1 MKKTFLYS
9 KHSELGAKI
18 SDFAGFQMPISYTS
32 VNKEHLHVR
41 NSVGIF
47 DVSHMGEIIVSGKN
61 STNLLQRICSNDI
74 SKLNPGMAQYN
85 CITNFKG
92 GIIDDLIVYQIDEDK
107 YLLVVNAS
115 NIQKDY
121 TWLLEQNKAFN
132 ATIIDESNNYSL
144 LAIQGPKAI
153 DYCQNFTDVDLNKMK
168 SFSHSTSRFANCN
181 DILLSKTGYTGSGG
195 LEIYIPNKYLVDIW
209 DSLFKLNKDEVLKP
223 IGLAARDTL
232 RIEMGYCLYGNDIN
246 ENTSP
251 IEAGLGWITKP
262 ETECIGSEIF
272 KNQINNGI
280 KKKLVGFK
288 LKNRGIPRAGYKIYD
303 SSDIEIGVTTSGTFS
318 PVLKKGIGLGYVN
331 FDSLGTSREIYIKI
345 RDELIESEIIKP
357 PFIEI

>member
-41 NSVGIF
+41 NGVGIF
-47 DVSHMGEIIVSGKN
+47 DVSHMGEIIVTGKN

-92 GIIDDLIVYQIDEDK
+92 GIIDDLIVYQIEEDK

-121 TWLLEQNKAFN
+121 TWILEQNKAFN
-132 ATIIDESNNYSL
+132 ATISDESNNYSL

-153 DYCQNFTDVDLNKMK
+153 DYCQNFTDVDLNRMK

-181 DILLSKTGYTGSGG
+181 DIILSKTGYTGSGG

-288 LKNRGIPRAGYKIYD
+288 LKNRGIPRVDYKIYD
-303 SSDIEIGVTTSGTFS
+303 SSNIEIGVTTSGTFS

-331 FDSLGTSREIYIKI
+331 FDSLGNSTDIYIKI
-345 RDELIESEIIKP
+345 RNEFIESEIIKP

>member
-41 NSVGIF
+41 NGVGIF
-47 DVSHMGEIIVSGKN
+47 DVSHMGEIIVTGKN

-92 GIIDDLIVYQIDEDK
+92 GIIDDLIVYQIEEDK

-121 TWLLEQNKAFN
+121 TWILEQNKAFN
-132 ATIIDESNNYSL
+132 ATISDESNNYSL

-153 DYCQNFTDVDLNKMK
+153 DYCQNFTDIDLNKMK
-168 SFSHSTSRFANCN
+168 NFSHSTSRFANCN

-209 DSLFKLNKDEVLKP
+209 DSLFELNKDEVLKP

-288 LKNRGIPRAGYKIYD
+288 LKNRGIPRVDYKIYD
-303 SSDIEIGVTTSGTFS
+303 SSNIEIGVTTSGTFS

-331 FDSLGTSREIYIKI
+331 FDSLGNSTDIYIKI
-345 RDELIESEIIKP
+345 RDEFIESEIIKP

>member
-41 NSVGIF
+41 NGVGIF
-47 DVSHMGEIIVSGKN
+47 DVSHMGEIIVTGKN

-92 GIIDDLIVYQIDEDK
+92 GIIDDLIVYQIEEDK

-121 TWLLEQNKAFN
+121 TWILEQNKAFN
-132 ATIIDESNNYSL
+132 ATISDESNNYSL

-153 DYCQNFTDVDLNKMK
+153 DYCQNFTDVDLNRMK

-288 LKNRGIPRAGYKIYD
+288 LKNRGIPRVDYKIYD
-303 SSDIEIGVTTSGTFS
+303 SSNIEIGVTTSGTFS

-331 FDSLGTSREIYIKI
+331 FDSLGNSTDIYIKI
-345 RDELIESEIIKP
+345 RDEFIESEIIKP

>member
-1 MKKTFLYS
+1 MKKTLLYN
-9 KHSELGAKI
+9 KHSQLGAKI
-18 SDFAGFQMPISYTS
+18 SDFAGFQMPISYSS

-41 NSVGIF
+41 NSIGIF
-47 DVSHMGEIIVSGKN
+47 DVSHMGEIFISGKN
-61 STNLLQRICSNDI
+61 SENLLQRICSNDI

-85 CITNFKG
+85 CITNFEG
-92 GIIDDLIVYQIDEDK
+92 GIIDDLIVYKIELDK

-121 TWLLEQNKAFN
+121 NWILTQNNKFN
-132 ATIIDESNNYSL
+132 ATISDESNNYSL
-144 LAIQGPKAI
+144 LAIQGPNAI
-153 DYCQNFTDVDLNKMK
+153 DYCQNLTDFDLNAMK
-168 SFSHSTSRFANCN
+168 NFSHSTSTFANCN

-195 LEIYIPNKYLVDIW
+195 LEIYIPNKYVVDIW
-209 DSLFKLNKDEVLKP
+209 DSLFKLNKNETLKP

-246 ENTSP
+246 DNTSP

-262 ETECIGSEIF
+262 ETECIGYEIF
-272 KNQINNGI
+272 NNQINNGI

-303 SSDIEIGVTTSGTFS
+303 SIDKEIGITTSGTFS
-318 PVLKKGIGLGYVN
+318 PILKKGIGLGYIN
-331 FDSLGTSREIYIKI
+331 FESLGTGKDINIKI
-345 RDELIESEIIKP
+345 RDEFIELEIIKP

>member
-47 DVSHMGEIIVSGKN
+47 DVSHMGEIIVTGKN

-121 TWLLEQNKAFN
+121 NWLL
-132 ATIIDESNNYSL
+132 
-144 LAIQGPKAI
+144 
-153 DYCQNFTDVDLNKMK
+153 
-168 SFSHSTSRFANCN
+168 
-181 DILLSKTGYTGSGG
+181 
-195 LEIYIPNKYLVDIW
+195 
-209 DSLFKLNKDEVLKP
+209 
-223 IGLAARDTL
+223 
-232 RIEMGYCLYGNDIN
+232 
-246 ENTSP
+246 
-251 IEAGLGWITKP
+251 
-262 ETECIGSEIF
+262 
-272 KNQINNGI
+272 
-280 KKKLVGFK
+280 
-288 LKNRGIPRAGYKIYD
+288 
-303 SSDIEIGVTTSGTFS
+303 
-318 PVLKKGIGLGYVN
+318 
-331 FDSLGTSREIYIKI
+331 
-345 RDELIESEIIKP
+345 
-357 PFIEI
+357 

>member
-1 MKKTFLYS
+1 MKKTLLYN
-9 KHSELGAKI
+9 KHSQLGAKI
-18 SDFAGFQMPISYTS
+18 SDFAGFQMPISYSS

-41 NSVGIF
+41 NSIGIF
-47 DVSHMGEIIVSGKN
+47 DVSHMGEIFISGKN
-61 STNLLQRICSNDI
+61 SENLLQRICSNDI

-85 CITNFKG
+85 CITNFEG
-92 GIIDDLIVYQIDEDK
+92 GIIDDLIVYKIELDK

-121 TWLLEQNKAFN
+121 NWILTQNNKFN
-132 ATIIDESNNYSL
+132 AAISDESNNYSL
-144 LAIQGPKAI
+144 LAIQGPNAI
-153 DYCQNFTDVDLNKMK
+153 DYCQNFTDFDLNAMK
-168 SFSHSTSRFANCN
+168 NFSHSISTFANCN

-195 LEIYIPNKYLVDIW
+195 LEIYIPNKYVVDIW
-209 DSLFKLNKDEVLKP
+209 DSLFKLNKNETLKP

-246 ENTSP
+246 DNTSP

-262 ETECIGSEIF
+262 ETECIGYEIF
-272 KNQINNGI
+272 NNQINNGI

-303 SSDIEIGVTTSGTFS
+303 SIDKEIGITTSGTFS
-318 PVLKKGIGLGYVN
+318 PILKKGIGLGYIN
-331 FDSLGTSREIYIKI
+331 FKSLETGKDIHIKI
-345 RDELIESEIIKP
+345 RDEFIELEIIKP

>member
-1 MKKTFLYS
+1 
-9 KHSELGAKI
+9 
-18 SDFAGFQMPISYTS
+18 
-32 VNKEHLHVR
+32 
-41 NSVGIF
+41 
-47 DVSHMGEIIVSGKN
+47 
-61 STNLLQRICSNDI
+61 
-74 SKLNPGMAQYN
+74 
-85 CITNFKG
+85 
-92 GIIDDLIVYQIDEDK
+92 
-107 YLLVVNAS
+107 
-115 NIQKDY
+115 
-121 TWLLEQNKAFN
+121 
-132 ATIIDESNNYSL
+132 
-144 LAIQGPKAI
+144 
-153 DYCQNFTDVDLNKMK
+153 MK

-288 LKNRGIPRAGYKIYD
+288 LKNRGIPRVDYKIYD
-303 SSDIEIGVTTSGTFS
+303 SSNIEIGVTTSGTFS

-331 FDSLGTSREIYIKI
+331 FDSLGNSTDIYIKI
-345 RDELIESEIIKP
+345 RDEFIESEIIKP

>member
-121 TWLLEQNKAFN
+121 NWLLEQNKAFN

-153 DYCQNFTDVDLNKMK
+153 DYCQNFTDVDLNRMK

-209 DSLFKLNKDEVLKP
+209 GSLFKLNKNETLKP

-288 LKNRGIPRAGYKIYD
+288 LKNRGIPRAGYKIFD
-303 SSDIEIGVTTSGTFS
+303 SSDKEIGVTTSGTFS
-318 PVLKKGIGLGYVN
+318 PVLKKGIGLGYIN
-331 FDSLGTSREIYIKI
+331 IKSLGTDKDLYIKI
-345 RDELIESEIIKP
+345 RDEFIESEIIKP

>member
-1 MKKTFLYS
+1 MKKTLLYN
-9 KHSELGAKI
+9 KHSQLGAKI
-18 SDFAGFQMPISYTS
+18 SGFAGFQMPISYTS

-41 NSVGIF
+41 DSIGIF
-47 DVSHMGEIIVSGKN
+47 DVSHMGEIFISGKN
-61 STNLLQRICSNDI
+61 SENLLQRICSNDI

-85 CITNFKG
+85 CITNFEG
-92 GIIDDLIVYQIDEDK
+92 GIIDDLIVYKIVLDK

-121 TWLLEQNKAFN
+121 AWIMDQNKSFN
-132 ATIIDESNNYSL
+132 ATISNESSKYSL
-144 LAIQGPKAI
+144 LAIQGPNAI
-153 DYCQNFTDVDLNKMK
+153 DYCQNFTDIDLNAMK
-168 SFSHSTSRFANCN
+168 SFSHSTSKFANCN

-195 LEIYIPNKYLVDIW
+195 LEIYIPNKYVVDIW
-209 DSLFKLNKDEVLKP
+209 DSLFELNKNETLKP

-262 ETECIGSEIF
+262 ETECIGSDIF
-272 KNQINNGI
+272 EKQIHNGI

-303 SSDIEIGVTTSGTFS
+303 SSNKEIGVTTSGTFS

-331 FDSLGTSREIYIKI
+331 FDSSGTSTDIYIKI
-345 RDELIESEIIKP
+345 RDEFIESEIIKP

>member
-61 STNLLQRICSNDI
+61 ATNLLQRICSNDI

-153 DYCQNFTDVDLNKMK
+153 DYCQNFTDIDLNKMK

-331 FDSLGTSREIYIKI
+331 FDSLGTSTEIYIKI
-345 RDELIESEIIKP
+345 RDEFIESEIIKP

>member
-1 MKKTFLYS
+1 MKKTLLYN
-9 KHSELGAKI
+9 KHSQLGAKI
-18 SDFAGFQMPISYTS
+18 SDFAGFQMPISYSS

-41 NSVGIF
+41 NSIGIF
-47 DVSHMGEIIVSGKN
+47 DVSHMGEIFISGKN
-61 STNLLQRICSNDI
+61 SENLLQRICSNDI

-85 CITNFKG
+85 CITNFEG
-92 GIIDDLIVYQIDEDK
+92 GIIDDLIVYKIELDK

-121 TWLLEQNKAFN
+121 NWILTQNNKFN
-132 ATIIDESNNYSL
+132 SAISDESNNYSL
-144 LAIQGPKAI
+144 LAIQGPNAI
-153 DYCQNFTDVDLNKMK
+153 DYCQNFTDVDLNAMK
-168 SFSHSTSRFANCN
+168 NFSHSTSTFANCN
-181 DILLSKTGYTGSGG
+181 NVLLSKTGYTGSGG
-195 LEIYIPNKYLVDIW
+195 LEIYIPNKYVVDIW
-209 DSLFKLNKDEVLKP
+209 DSLFKLNKNETLKP

-246 ENTSP
+246 DNTSP

-262 ETECIGSEIF
+262 ETECIGHEIF
-272 KNQINNGI
+272 NNQINSGI

-303 SSDIEIGVTTSGTFS
+303 SIDKEIGITTSGTFS
-318 PVLKKGIGLGYVN
+318 PILKKGIGLGYIN
-331 FDSLGTSREIYIKI
+331 FESLETGKDIHIKI
-345 RDELIESEIIKP
+345 RDEFIELEIIKP

>member
-41 NSVGIF
+41 NGVGIF
-47 DVSHMGEIIVSGKN
+47 DVSHMGEIIVTGKN

-92 GIIDDLIVYQIDEDK
+92 GIIDDLIVYQIEEDK

-121 TWLLEQNKAFN
+121 TWILEQNKAFN
-132 ATIIDESNNYSL
+132 ATISDESNNYSL

-153 DYCQNFTDVDLNKMK
+153 DYCQNFTDIDLNKMK
-168 SFSHSTSRFANCN
+168 NFSHSTSRFANCN

-288 LKNRGIPRAGYKIYD
+288 LKNRGIPRVDYKIYD
-303 SSDIEIGVTTSGTFS
+303 SSNIEIGVTTSGTFS

-331 FDSLGTSREIYIKI
+331 FDSLGNSTDIYIKI
-345 RDELIESEIIKP
+345 RDEFIESEIIKP

>member
-1 MKKTFLYS
+1 MKKTLLYN
-9 KHSELGAKI
+9 KHSQLGAKI
-18 SDFAGFQMPISYTS
+18 SDFAGFQMPISYSS

-41 NSVGIF
+41 NSIGIF
-47 DVSHMGEIIVSGKN
+47 DVSHMGEIFISGKN
-61 STNLLQRICSNDI
+61 SENLLQRICSNDI

-85 CITNFKG
+85 CITNFEG
-92 GIIDDLIVYQIDEDK
+92 GIIDDLIVYKIELNK

-121 TWLLEQNKAFN
+121 NWILTQNNKFN
-132 ATIIDESNNYSL
+132 AAISDESNNYSL
-144 LAIQGPKAI
+144 LAIQGPNAI
-153 DYCQNFTDVDLNKMK
+153 DYCQNFTDVDLNAMK
-168 SFSHSTSRFANCN
+168 NFSHSTSTFANCN

-195 LEIYIPNKYLVDIW
+195 LEIYIPNKYVVDIW
-209 DSLFKLNKDEVLKP
+209 DSLFKLNKNETLKP

-246 ENTSP
+246 DNTSP

-262 ETECIGSEIF
+262 ETECIGYEIF
-272 KNQINNGI
+272 NNQINNGI

-303 SSDIEIGVTTSGTFS
+303 SIDKEIGITTSGTFS
-318 PVLKKGIGLGYVN
+318 PILKKGIGLGYIN
-331 FDSLGTSREIYIKI
+331 FESLGTGKDIHIKI
-345 RDELIESEIIKP
+345 RDEFIELEIIKP

>member
-1 MKKTFLYS
+1 
-9 KHSELGAKI
+9 
-18 SDFAGFQMPISYTS
+18 
-32 VNKEHLHVR
+32 
-41 NSVGIF
+41 
-47 DVSHMGEIIVSGKN
+47 MGEIIVTGKN

-92 GIIDDLIVYQIDEDK
+92 GIIDDLIVYQIEEDK

-121 TWLLEQNKAFN
+121 TWILEQNKAFN
-132 ATIIDESNNYSL
+132 ATISDESNNYSL

-153 DYCQNFTDVDLNKMK
+153 DYCQNFTDIDLNKMK
-168 SFSHSTSRFANCN
+168 NFSHSTSRFADCN

-209 DSLFKLNKDEVLKP
+209 GSLFKLNKNETLKP

-288 LKNRGIPRAGYKIYD
+288 LKNRGIPRAGYKIFD
-303 SSDIEIGVTTSGTFS
+303 SSDKEIGVTTSGTFS
-318 PVLKKGIGLGYVN
+318 PVLKKGIGLGYIN
-331 FDSLGTSREIYIKI
+331 IKSLGTDKDLYIKI
-345 RDELIESEIIKP
+345 RDEFIESEIIKP

>member
-1 MKKTFLYS
+1 MKKTLLYN
-9 KHSELGAKI
+9 KHSQLGAKI
-18 SDFAGFQMPISYTS
+18 SDFAGFQMPISYSS

-41 NSVGIF
+41 NSIGIF
-47 DVSHMGEIIVSGKN
+47 DVSHMGEIFISGKN
-61 STNLLQRICSNDI
+61 SENLLQRICSNDI

-85 CITNFKG
+85 CITNFEG
-92 GIIDDLIVYQIDEDK
+92 GIIDDLIVYKIELDK

-121 TWLLEQNKAFN
+121 NWILTQNNKFN
-132 ATIIDESNNYSL
+132 AAISDESNNYSL
-144 LAIQGPKAI
+144 LAIQGPNAI
-153 DYCQNFTDVDLNKMK
+153 DYCQNFTDVDLNAMK
-168 SFSHSTSRFANCN
+168 NFSHSTSTFANCN

-195 LEIYIPNKYLVDIW
+195 LEIYIPNKYVVDIW
-209 DSLFKLNKDEVLKP
+209 DSLFKLNKNETLKP

-246 ENTSP
+246 DNTSP

-262 ETECIGSEIF
+262 ETECIGYEIF
-272 KNQINNGI
+272 NNQINNGI

-288 LKNRGIPRAGYKIYD
+288 LKNRGIPRAGYKIYNSID
-303 SSDIEIGVTTSGTFS
+303 KEIGITTSGTFS
-318 PVLKKGIGLGYVN
+318 PILKKGIGLGYIN
-331 FDSLGTSREIYIKI
+331 FESLGTGKDIHIKI
-345 RDELIESEIIKP
+345 RDEFIELEIIKP

>member
-41 NSVGIF
+41 NGVGIF
-47 DVSHMGEIIVSGKN
+47 DVSHMGEIIVTGKN

-92 GIIDDLIVYQIDEDK
+92 GIIDDLIVYQIEEDK

-121 TWLLEQNKAFN
+121 TWILEQNKAFN
-132 ATIIDESNNYSL
+132 ATISDESNNYSL

-153 DYCQNFTDVDLNKMK
+153 DYCQNFTDVDLNRMK

-209 DSLFKLNKDEVLKP
+209 DSLFKLNKNETLKP

-262 ETECIGSEIF
+262 ETECIGFEIF

-303 SSDIEIGVTTSGTFS
+303 SSDKEIGVSTSGTFS

-331 FDSLGTSREIYIKI
+331 FDSLGTSTDIYIKI
-345 RDELIESEIIKP
+345 RDEFIESEIIKP

>member
-41 NSVGIF
+41 NGVGIF
-47 DVSHMGEIIVSGKN
+47 DVSHMGEIIVTGKN

-92 GIIDDLIVYQIDEDK
+92 GIIDDLIVYQIEEDK

-121 TWLLEQNKAFN
+121 TWILEQNKAFN
-132 ATIIDESNNYSL
+132 ATISDESNNYSL

-153 DYCQNFTDVDLNKMK
+153 DYCQNFTDIDLNKMK
-168 SFSHSTSRFANCN
+168 NFSHSTSRFADCN

-209 DSLFKLNKDEVLKP
+209 GSLFKLNKNETLKP

-288 LKNRGIPRAGYKIYD
+288 LKNRGIPRAGYKIFD
-303 SSDIEIGVTTSGTFS
+303 SSDKEIGVTTSGTFS
-318 PVLKKGIGLGYVN
+318 PVLKKGIGLGYIN
-331 FDSLGTSREIYIKI
+331 IKSLGTDKDIYIKI
-345 RDELIESEIIKP
+345 RDEFIESEIIKP